1 MEARIEKAPVESRS
15 FFFISRQET
24 LLNEKEWARARARY
38 RVGTQGAASEVR
50 KIDVA
55 SVDTVALLKQ
65 LRKEQR
71 RAERRSAQYQAV
83 NGRL

>member
-1 MEARIEKAPVESRS
+1 M
-15 FFFISRQET
+15 
-24 LLNEKEWARARARY
+24 NEKEWAHQTARY
-38 RVGTQGAASEVR
+38 RIGTQGAASEVR